1 MQCPRC
7 GTEMN
12 HHADKLIERVDA
24 PDEMND
30 RLPVGVIH
38 EVHACP
44 GCGNVEMQPAEPP
57 MA

>member
-12 HHADKLIERVDA
+12 HHADKLIERVDVQ
-24 PDEMND
+24 DQLND
-30 RLPVGVIH
+30 RPVVGLIQ

-44 GCGNVEMQPAEPP
+44 GCGNVEMIPADTPK
-57 MA
+57 A